1 MKVPMLLLLVLFQF
15 IALLSCVTSDFPQAL
30 RGVTSGSLLMSQM
43 QLEKVDPATL
53 AQDFQLAKGRW
64 GRSRRSRRSRRA
76 SSTPT
81 VPLEEAA
88 NVPVPEE
95 PEELDEV
102 DDIVEDDEDVNSLE
116 ENSHEEN
123 SHGGTVS
130 AEDALVSAD
139 NVVEDNALEQGDN
152 DEDDDP
158 APVDDDPAPVDD
170 DDPAP
175 VDDDPAPVDDAT
187 ERDTF
192 DLTEEEL
199 NKVKEWK
206 TNRVAVV
213 KMTNYV
219 FYSRHPDRK
228 DSPIEIGET
237 EAIEEW
243 SFIKTEVINMQATVE
258 PPPPTGDGEA
268 PPAGTTTFDANE
280 LPPLIEALDKNN
292 YIYDETGGY
301 NLIGIRTGIGTNDFD
316 DKVAIVWKNGEKWQ
330 QIVYDA
336 TTDPGTHYL
345 DNPLNS
351 EGAAILVPGQ
361 YLEAY
366 CRGKHQGKYDALV
379 QRKPV
384 DVWRRKSDGMF
395 TENKKKFNGYF
406 GINIHRANQNAVSQ
420 QVNKW
425 SAGCQVIP
433 DPTDFKELLNMITE
447 GLIKADG
454 ADTDPNNKHCQT
466 YTLLTKEEVPASSK
480 WKGIPYTMP
489 EEPTNLPDTLKWIDP
504 TLLTEGPTN
513 HVELPS
519 DDPSDD

>member
-1 MKVPMLLLLVLFQF
+1 MLLLLVLFQF

-81 VPLEEAA
+81 VPLEEAD
-88 NVPVPEE
+88 NVPVPEEPEE

-152 DEDDDP
+152 DE
-158 APVDDDPAPVDD
+158 
-170 DDPAP
+170 
-175 VDDDPAPVDDAT
+175 DDDPAPVDDAT

-316 DKVAIVWKNGEKWQ
+316 A
-330 QIVYDA
+330 
-336 TTDPGTHYL
+336 
-345 DNPLNS
+345 
-351 EGAAILVPGQ
+351 
-361 YLEAY
+361 
-366 CRGKHQGKYDALV
+366 QGY
-379 QRKPV
+379 
-384 DVWRRKSDGMF
+384 
-395 TENKKKFNGYF
+395 
-406 GINIHRANQNAVSQ
+406 H
-420 QVNKW
+420 
-425 SAGCQVIP
+425 
-433 DPTDFKELLNMITE
+433 
-447 GLIKADG
+447 
-454 ADTDPNNKHCQT
+454 
-466 YTLLTKEEVPASSK
+466 
-480 WKGIPYTMP
+480 
-489 EEPTNLPDTLKWIDP
+489 
-504 TLLTEGPTN
+504 
-513 HVELPS
+513 
-519 DDPSDD
+519 